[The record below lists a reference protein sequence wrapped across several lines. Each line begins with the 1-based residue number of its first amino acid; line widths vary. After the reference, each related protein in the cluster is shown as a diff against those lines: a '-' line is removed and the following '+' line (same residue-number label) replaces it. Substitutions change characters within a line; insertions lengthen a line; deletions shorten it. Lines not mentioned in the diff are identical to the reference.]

1 MDMQHGYE
9 HAAWTFTCSS
19 DMQYDRHRH
28 TVQLCSIFI
37 RESNL
42 AAILYSDRSKLGAAL
57 YSGKS
62 ELAAALYGGK
72 QSDKSFRCIVQQLK
86 TLRHVKSSLLQYIAA
101 SQNSPLYSGKSNSTT
116 LKSSLGP
123 SRKNQTII
131 DLWVECTT

>member
-19 DMQYDRHRH
+19 DMNMQYDRHRH
-28 TVQLCSIFI
+28 TVQLCSIYI

-42 AAILYSDRSKLGAAL
+42 AAKLYSDKSKLGAAL

-72 QSDKSFRCIVQQLK
+72 SKL
-86 TLRHVKSSLLQYIAA
+86 A
-101 SQNSPLYSGKSNSTT
+101 
-116 LKSSLGP
+116 
-123 SRKNQTII
+123 TI
-131 DLWVECTT
+131 